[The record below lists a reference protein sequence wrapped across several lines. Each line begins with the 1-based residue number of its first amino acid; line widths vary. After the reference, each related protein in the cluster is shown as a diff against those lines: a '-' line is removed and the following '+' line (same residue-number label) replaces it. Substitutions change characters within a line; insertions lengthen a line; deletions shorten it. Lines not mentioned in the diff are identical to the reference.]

1 MKVIILFFSFLL
13 LINAAEQKYRDFAV
27 GLKPGLR
34 SESFEENL
42 QHIHGLYYE
51 AWCTTALR
59 SGSSTVES
67 DYGQR
72 VTANLIVL
80 LCHYS
85 SDLLFQGKF
94 TEVFSMKDTFNRI
107 AIKKSHA
114 DVTKFVDLALN
125 DLDQFIRRSV
135 VDYFNILMST
145 ENFSTGFQIAL
156 AYKSL
161 DVNQSQ
167 LWLEKIKTSALD
179 KIKEHVTTSVL
190 LQGLD
195 LNLAAKNL
203 NSARN
208 IIDSFPDGSDIKN
221 QLEAALQAAI
231 ADVRASQRVQVS
243 SDWLNLISERL

>member
-1 MKVIILFFSFLL
+1 
-13 LINAAEQKYRDFAV
+13 
-27 GLKPGLR
+27 
-34 SESFEENL
+34 
-42 QHIHGLYYE
+42 
-51 AWCTTALR
+51 
-59 SGSSTVES
+59 
-67 DYGQR
+67 
-72 VTANLIVL
+72 
-80 LCHYS
+80 
-85 SDLLFQGKF
+85 
-94 TEVFSMKDTFNRI
+94 MKDTFNRI